1 MILFFNR
8 PQKPLALWTSFLD
21 DFVEDIRYR
30 DQREG
35 VVRPV
40 EDVVNDALWD
50 VERTLQLQ
58 GSSLA
63 EYPPMPV
70 PQQPRAVPRLPQA
83 IRLEYAYDVE
93 AERRVADDGLQ
104 SCTLEQKAIT
114 QGNESALSFSCCR

>member
-8 PQKPLALWTSFLD
+8 PQQPLVLWTAFLE

-30 DQREG
+30 DQQQG
-35 VVRPV
+35 VVRSV

-58 GSSLA
+58 GATLA

-70 PQQPRAVPRLPQA
+70 PQQPRAAARIPQA
-83 IRLEYAYDVE
+83 IRLEYAYDTE
-93 AERRVADDGLQ
+93 AERRVADDGLL
-104 SCTLEQKAIT
+104 SCTPEQKAIN
-114 QGNESALSFSCCR
+114 QGKETKRD